1 MVQYT
6 LIQSPE
12 VVIDIP
18 GKDSTKARDKA
29 MDQLLELMEAGELPT
44 DLSDG
49 FGPQQFIEV
58 KELSPVT
65 TEADD
70 AVNHAIQVLS
80 TFATLKQKAQ
90 TLRAEA
96 RKVRPHLD
104 TLLSE
109 DESDSEVFDTLK
121 EGFKTLK
128 SFAQA
133 HSRYQEARAEAQQSL
148 TVLDQAL
155 ALPEDD

>member
-12 VVIDIP
+12 IIIDVP
-18 GKDSTKARDKA
+18 GKDSAKARDKA

-58 KELSPVT
+58 KMLAPVNQ
-65 TEADD
+65 EADD
-70 AVNHAIQVLS
+70 TISQAIQVLS
-80 TFATLKQKAQ
+80 NFATLKLKAQ
-90 TLRAEA
+90 TLRAEVMT
-96 RKVRPHLD
+96 VRPLID
-104 TLLSE
+104 AL
-109 DESDSEVFDTLK
+109 FDDADADDATFDQLK

-133 HSRYQEARAEAQQSL
+133 HQRYQEARPEAEQARII
-148 TVLDQAL
+148 LDRAL
-155 ALPEDD
+155 APADPD